1 MGNRLF
7 LYSNKIGLIVLLFI
21 VAQSVFGYT
30 TSDISEYIS
39 FYISSSQGNDN
50 NDGKSADKPFKTI
63 RKAIQETG
71 KSKLC
76 IRLKCGDIFFE
87 NMIGLSNCIIES
99 YGKGDKPVL
108 CGFKILKRP
117 DAWQAD
123 SIKGVWRLDLSN
135 EADFAG
141 YPLEYASD
149 KLCFNDIGCI
159 YDNEHDKIYGHL
171 VKSKEA
177 LQKNGDF
184 FTSSL
189 YKRKDVAFRYLYF
202 RYGQHPRAL
211 GNICLSTYNH
221 GISNMNRCVIRNIAI
236 IGFAR
241 HGICGIN
248 HTQVQNCDIDIIGG
262 SIQVGYQNW
271 VRYGNGIE
279 CWCLSSLISD
289 NTISHCSISRTYDCG
304 ATIQGKGKDLQNP
317 CRIRF
322 VHNKFIYCRQAF
334 EHFLLDVK
342 GKNVDYIDCEF
353 SNNICY
359 MIGDNHFDS
368 PEKRDANVLSY
379 EKTNK
384 SLKIAD
390 NIFYGAPYYCGY
402 AFASVKNNRVYI
414 YKGQYLNTY
423 HGKKDYPAIY
433 ANDLRDIETYRQ
445 LTQDNSRIFILEKGS
460 KEDMCFCK
468 KILKKISYKPR
479 NILLGIS
486 EIQ

>member
-149 KLCFNDIGCI
+149 ELCFNNIGCI

-304 ATIQGKGKDLQNP
+304 ATIQGKGKGLQNP

-334 EHFLLDVK
+334 EHFISDTE
-342 GKNVDYIDCEF
+342 GKDVDYVDCEF
-353 SNNICY
+353 SNNLCF
-359 MIGDNHFDS
+359 MMGRNQFDS
-368 PEKRDANVLSY
+368 PEARDADLLSY
-379 EKTNK
+379 DKKNK
-384 SLKIAD
+384 NILISN
-390 NIFYGAPYYCGY
+390 NIFYGAPYYCGK
-402 AFASVKNNRVYI
+402 AFGILKGNIVYM
-414 YKGQYLNTY
+414 YKGDYLNHY
-423 HGKKDYPAIY
+423 HGQKNYPIIY
-433 ANDLRDIETYRQ
+433 ANDEKSIETYRRR
-445 LTQDNSRIFILEKGS
+445 THDDSRIYILD
-460 KEDMCFCK
+460 KESDFDRKMK
-468 KILKKISYKPR
+468 KKLLARIAYQPIRLKK
-479 NILLGIS
+479 
-486 EIQ
+486 